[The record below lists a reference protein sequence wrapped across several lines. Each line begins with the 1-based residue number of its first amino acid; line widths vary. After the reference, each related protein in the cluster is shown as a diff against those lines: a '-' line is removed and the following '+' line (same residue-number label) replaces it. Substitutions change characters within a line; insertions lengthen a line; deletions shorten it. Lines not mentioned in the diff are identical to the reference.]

1 MSEACGFTLDVDN
14 VFAVVAGWPL
24 SWYGAT
30 YSLGFAGLA
39 LWLLAR
45 GRGLGWSARE
55 AVGFATLAAA
65 LILAGGR
72 LVEVLVYEWDFY
84 RERPLL
90 VPAIWLGGMAT
101 HGLLLG
107 GVAACL
113 LHARRSGRTL
123 LEVSDTLAPAA
134 ALFLGIGRIGN
145 FLEGGVVGTET
156 TLPWS
161 VQLPSITGC
170 RHPVALYDGAK
181 NLVLVPLLALL
192 LRRRPAG
199 TGIATGA
206 FLLLYGGLRFLI
218 DQLRDYESV
227 LWGLGPG
234 QWLNLATAGLGLLL
248 LLARRRA
255 APAPPRPPAP
265 GPVGPLRVLLLALLV
280 LLPLLIPTSWTQVHL
295 RELREQR
302 GVAPPPRGAAP

>member
-1 MSEACGFTLDVDN
+1 MSEACGFTLAIDN

-39 LWLLAR
+39 LWLLMSRR
-45 GRGLGWSARE
+45 GGWSARE
-55 AVGFATLAAA
+55 ALGFAILAAA
-65 LILAGGR
+65 LILLGGR
-72 LVEVLVYEWDFY
+72 TVEVTVYEWAFY
-84 RERPLL
+84 RERPQLI
-90 VPAIWLGGMAT
+90 PAVWLGGMAT

-113 LHARRSGRTL
+113 VHARRSRRRL
-123 LEVSDTLAPAA
+123 LEVTDTLAPAA

-156 TLPWS
+156 TVPWS
-161 VQLPSITGC
+161 VRLPSITGC
-170 RHPVALYDGAK
+170 RHPVALYDGLK
-181 NLVLVPLLALL
+181 NLLLVPTLAGL

-199 TGIATGA
+199 TGTATGA
-206 FLLLYGGLRFLI
+206 FLLLYGGLRFAI

-234 QWLNLATAGLGLLL
+234 QWLNLATAALGLVVLVGW
-248 LLARRRA
+248 RDA
-255 APAPPRPPAP
+255 APAPPRIARPAP
-265 GPVGPLRVLLLALLV
+265 IGFVRPVVLLLLV

-302 GVAPPPRGAAP
+302 GVAPPAPG